1 MLKMLRDIAVG
12 RTVLLT
18 EQQAHVTRS
27 TEGSLIPGKI
37 VEVDKENGKV
47 MVAVIGRG
55 RRPITSDNLVHVA

>member
-12 RTVLLT
+12 KIVLLT
-18 EQQAHVTRS
+18 EQQAHVVQS

-37 VEVDKENGKV
+37 VEVDNDGGKV

-55 RRPITSDNLVHVA
+55 RRPMTSDNLVHVA